1 MIRGFT
7 EQSSREGEPYI
18 RESQS
23 QHGSN
28 ERAPAASGAACDE
41 GPGQVM
47 AASSS
52 QIAVLAHD
60 GALRFARMAREAINA
75 SDVKAQSLNILRA
88 QEIVLHLLSSM
99 DSDASPNL
107 AYDLVRIY
115 VHVHSRLGD
124 ANLNSDPQALDEAIK
139 LLQDLR
145 DAWAAVDSE
154 QGPPLK
160 KAA

>member
-1 MIRGFT
+1 M
-7 EQSSREGEPYI
+7 GEPYV
-18 RESQS
+18 REGQS
-23 QHGSN
+23 QHGRN
-28 ERAPAASGAACDE
+28 ECAPTACGAACDE
-41 GPGQVM
+41 EPGQVID
-47 AASSS
+47 ASSS

-75 SDVKAQSLNILRA
+75 SDAKAQSLNILRA

-139 LLQDLR
+139 LLQDLC

-154 QGPPLK
+154 QRLSLK